1 MATVAASA
9 ARGRGEDMSRYDS
22 SSRSGL
28 STWDILLIV
37 FIVLKL
43 IGVINWGWG
52 WVLAPLW
59 IPVVIVIIGFLISL
73 ISD

>member
-1 MATVAASA
+1 
-9 ARGRGEDMSRYDS
+9 MSRYDS

-28 STWDILLIV
+28 STWDVLLIV

-59 IPVVIVIIGFLISL
+59 IPVLLVVIGFLVSL
-73 ISD
+73 IFD

>member
-1 MATVAASA
+1 
-9 ARGRGEDMSRYDS
+9 MSRYDS

>member
-1 MATVAASA
+1 
-9 ARGRGEDMSRYDS
+9 MSRYDS

-28 STWDILLIV
+28 STWDVLLIV

-43 IGVINWGWG
+43 IGVINWGGG

-59 IPVVIVIIGFLISL
+59 IPVLLVVIGFLVSL
-73 ISD
+73 IFD

>member
-43 IGVINWGWG
+43 IGVIN
-52 WVLAPLW
+52 
-59 IPVVIVIIGFLISL
+59 
-73 ISD
+73 

>member
-1 MATVAASA
+1 
-9 ARGRGEDMSRYDS
+9 MSKYSSS

-28 STWDILLIV
+28 STWDVLLIV
-37 FIVLKL
+37 FIVMKL

-59 IPVVIVIIGFLISL
+59 IPILIVLVLAFFAWIAS
-73 ISD
+73 

>member
-1 MATVAASA
+1 
-9 ARGRGEDMSRYDS
+9 MSS
-22 SSRSGL
+22 SGL
-28 STWDILLIV
+28 STWDVLLIV

-59 IPVVIVIIGFLISL
+59 IPVLLVVIGFLVSL
-73 ISD
+73 IFD

>member
-1 MATVAASA
+1 
-9 ARGRGEDMSRYDS
+9 MSRYDS

-28 STWDILLIV
+28 STWDVLLIV
-37 FIVLKL
+37 LIVLKL

-59 IPVVIVIIGFLISL
+59 IPVLLVVIGFLVSL
-73 ISD
+73 IFD

>member
-1 MATVAASA
+1 
-9 ARGRGEDMSRYDS
+9 MSKYDSS

-28 STWDILLIV
+28 SFWDVLLVV

-43 IGVINWGWG
+43 IGVIDWGWG

-59 IPVVIVIIGFLISL
+59 IPVLLVVIGFLVSL
-73 ISD
+73 IFD